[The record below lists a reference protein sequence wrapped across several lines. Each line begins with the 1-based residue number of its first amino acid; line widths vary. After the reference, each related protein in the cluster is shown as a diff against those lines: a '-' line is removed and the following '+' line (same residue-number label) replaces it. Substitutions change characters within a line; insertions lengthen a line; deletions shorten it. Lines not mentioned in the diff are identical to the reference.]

1 MEKSEDQG
9 NVVPIG
15 GADHAQA
22 RLPYRIELWDLARAA
37 PERVLGRA
45 ASVMLGRAIFQA
57 AQAEHPGRRIV
68 LRRGRETI
76 AQSD

>member
-1 MEKSEDQG
+1 MKTDEDQDKVAPFG
-9 NVVPIG
+9 V
-15 GADHAQA
+15 ATAAQA
-22 RLPYRIELWDLARAA
+22 RLPYAIELWDLPRVA

-45 ASVMLGRAIFQA
+45 ASAILGRAIFQA

-76 AQSD
+76 AQTD